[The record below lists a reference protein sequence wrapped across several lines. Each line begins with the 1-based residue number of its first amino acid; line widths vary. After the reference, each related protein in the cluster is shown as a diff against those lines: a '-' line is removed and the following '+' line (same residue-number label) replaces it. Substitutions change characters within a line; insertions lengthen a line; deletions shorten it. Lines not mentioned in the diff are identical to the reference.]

1 MSARSL
7 APLRR
12 FVVPICIA
20 ILALAPALAA
30 VRPVAA
36 ADLLIGGAAQI
47 VDADGDPVN
56 LRDSA
61 SLDAGILAA
70 VPEGSIV
77 DLLSGPV
84 ASDDGMAWYRVAF
97 EGQTGYMSADFL
109 AEYTGDGNGGSG
121 DGAVVTSRVNLR
133 GGPSTADDVV
143 TVLDEGENVTLTG
156 GMQNGFYP
164 ASTANGDAGWV
175 YGAYLAVNGSGTGS
189 SARTNDALNLR
200 SGPSTGDNVILVMPA
215 GSAVTIT
222 GNESNGFLPV
232 TYNGTSGWA
241 SAHYLSSSGQPA
253 QTTDDVNFRAGPSL
267 SSNVIRVVASGRTVL
282 VTGDAVDGF
291 YPVDFDGESGW
302 ISTSFVSVSGA
313 VPTTPTTPTTPAP
326 EPVASAIV
334 WPMSGG
340 EWTISQ
346 GYHGPYG
353 HYSSGLWAYDNSFDL
368 IRTDGSTAGQTVY
381 APVNGTVTWT
391 EAATGG
397 IAIDIGN
404 GHAVA
409 LFHLTLDPSIGAG
422 DTVSQGEV
430 LGTVSGPGG
439 PGYSDLPH
447 IHITLWETS
456 DGGNWSRT
464 AAPFTGDY
472 AISGESFP
480 DTGEASAWSGTL
492 IYP

>member
-1 MSARSL
+1 MSARTL

-12 FVVPICIA
+12 LTIPICIA
-20 ILALAPALAA
+20 ILALAPALAT
-30 VRPVAA
+30 VRSVAA

-56 LRDSA
+56 LRESA
-61 SLDAGILAA
+61 SINADILGA
-70 VPEGSIV
+70 VPEGAIV
-77 DLLSGPV
+77 DVLGGPV
-84 ASDDGMAWYRVAF
+84 TSNDGMAWYRVAF
-97 EGQTGYMSADFL
+97 DGQTGYMSADFL
-109 AEYTGDGNGGSG
+109 AEYTGDGGGGSG

-133 GGPSTADDVV
+133 GGPSTADDVIA
-143 TVLDEGENVTLTG
+143 VLDEGDSVTLTG
-156 GMQNGFYP
+156 GMENGFYP
-164 ASTANGDAGWV
+164 ITTSNGDDGWV
-175 YGAYLAVNGSGTGS
+175 YGAYLAVNASASGS

-200 SGPSTGDNVILVMPA
+200 SGPSTGDDVILVIPA

-241 SAHYLSSSGQPA
+241 SSHYLSGSGQPA
-253 QTTDDVNFRAGPSL
+253 QTTDDVNFRTGPSL
-267 SSNVIRVVASGRTVL
+267 SSDVIRVVAPGRTVL

-302 ISTSFVSVSGA
+302 ISTSFVSVDGSS
-313 VPTTPTTPTTPAP
+313 PTTPTTPAAPDP

-334 WPMSGG
+334 WPMAGG

-346 GYHGPYG
+346 GYHGPFG
-353 HYSSGLWAYDNSFDL
+353 HYSSGLWAYDYSFDL
-368 IRTDGSTAGQTVY
+368 IRTDGSTAGQTVFS
-381 APVNGTVTWT
+381 PVSGTVTWT
-391 EAATGG
+391 EAGSGG

-409 LFHLTLDPSIGAG
+409 LFHLTLDPSIGTG
-422 DTVSQGEV
+422 DSVSQGEV
-430 LGTVSGPGG
+430 IGTVSGPGG
-439 PGYSDLPH
+439 PGFSDLAH

-456 DGGNWSRT
+456 DGGNWSRI

-472 AISGESFP
+472 AISGASFP
-480 DTGEASAWSGTL
+480 DTGAASAWSGTL